1 MANYG
6 DRSHGF
12 TYDVFLIF
20 RGEDTRHTFIGYLR
34 DEFRQI
40 GINAFFDDKNLR
52 IGEDISPALLKAIEE
67 S

>member
-6 DRSHGF
+6 DQSCGF
-12 TYDVFLIF
+12 TYDVFLSF
-20 RGEDTRHTFIGYLR
+20 RGEDTRHNFIGYLR
-34 DEFRQI
+34 DELRQR